1 MAAWRAWAA
10 WALAGLFFCYAFV
23 QRMAPSVMIPE
34 LMREFA
40 VGAAAL
46 GTLSAFYFYAYA
58 GLQIPIGML
67 MDRVGPRRLL
77 AGSAAVAALGSLVM
91 AASPDFAM
99 AGFGRLLVGVG
110 VAFAWVGLL
119 TIVTHHFPANRFA
132 LLTGCGQAAA
142 MVGAMLG
149 QAPTGLLVESI
160 GWRHTLGILAGVA
173 LAAAG
178 LFWWAIRDR
187 PLARQESAGL
197 IGGLKTVARNRYTWL
212 SALYSLCMATPLLS
226 FAGLW
231 AVPYMK
237 AVYGL
242 DRVTASTGIAL
253 IYFGWAL
260 GAPSLGWLADRL
272 GTKRPLMLTTSCVAL
287 ATMTAFLYLPGLPLG
302 LIYALFFVNGL
313 ASSTMFMG
321 FACARGHN
329 PIWAVGA
336 AYGIVNTGSTG
347 GAALF
352 QPVIGLVL
360 DSLWTGGIE
369 GGARVYEPA
378 AYGVA
383 LLSLPALYAAAVLA
397 AFAMREP
404 PREGSG

>member
-1 MAAWRAWAA
+1 MWRAWAA

-34 LMREFA
+34 IMREFA

-77 AGSAAVAALGSLVM
+77 SGSAALAALGSLVM
-91 AASPDFAM
+91 AASPDFAV
-99 AGFGRLLVGVG
+99 AGLGRLLVGVG

-119 TIVTHHFPANRFA
+119 TIVTHLFPANRFA

-149 QAPTGLLVESI
+149 QGPTSLLVEGI
-160 GWRHTLGILAGVA
+160 GWRHTLAILAGVA
-173 LAAAG
+173 LVAAA
-178 LFWWAIRDR
+178 LFWWAVRDR

-197 IGGLKTVARNRYTWL
+197 IGGLKTVARNPYTWL
-212 SALYSLCMATPLLS
+212 SALYSFCMATPLLS

-242 DRVTASTGIAL
+242 DRVAASSGIAL
-253 IYFGWAL
+253 IYLGWAV
-260 GAPSLGWLADRL
+260 GAPSVGWLADRL
-272 GTKRPLMLTTSCVAL
+272 GKKRPLMLATSSLGL
-287 ATMTAFLYLPGLPLG
+287 ASMLAILYLPGLPLG
-302 LIYALFFVNGL
+302 LIYGLFVLNGL
-313 ASSTMFMG
+313 AGCTMFMG

-329 PIWAVGA
+329 PLWAAGA

-347 GAALF
+347 GAALL
-352 QPVIGLVL
+352 QPAIGLVL
-360 DSLWTGGIE
+360 DHLWTGTIE
-369 GGARVYEPA
+369 AGARVYEPA
-378 AYGVA
+378 AYSIA
-383 LLSLPALYAAAVLA
+383 FLSLPACYLAAVLTA
-397 AFAMREP
+397 LAMREP
-404 PREGSG
+404 PSESMR